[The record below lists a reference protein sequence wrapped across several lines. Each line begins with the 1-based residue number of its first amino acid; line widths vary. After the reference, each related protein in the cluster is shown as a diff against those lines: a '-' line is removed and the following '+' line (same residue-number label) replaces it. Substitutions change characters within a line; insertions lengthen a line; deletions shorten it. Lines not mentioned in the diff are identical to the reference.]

1 MKLFAKFYKIMIY
14 SFLTLPFWPGSGSDQ
29 GKNMR
34 IRADPDPDPKP
45 WYKKS
50 FFFFV
55 RLGESAYDLI
65 LEFK

>member
-1 MKLFAKFYKIMIY
+1 
-14 SFLTLPFWPGSGSDQ
+14 
-29 GKNMR
+29 MR
-34 IRADPDPDPKP
+34 IRADPDPDPDPDPKP